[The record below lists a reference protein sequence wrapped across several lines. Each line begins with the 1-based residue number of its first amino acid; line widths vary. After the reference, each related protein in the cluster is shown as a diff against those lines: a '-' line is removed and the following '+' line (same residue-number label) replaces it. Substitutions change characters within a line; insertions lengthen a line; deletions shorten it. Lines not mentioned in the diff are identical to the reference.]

1 MSHGTAY
8 LLQQVLNGV
17 QLAAFYAPLSVA
29 FALIQS
35 ITRRVFLSFGDCA
48 MFGSFA
54 AAYVCFGRLLQGD
67 SDIMAA
73 TISLIAAMACTG
85 ALGFAIARGIFVDL
99 MKDTALAFM
108 IASLGFS
115 IFLAEL
121 MRITTQSHD
130 IWLPSLF
137 ADQGLT
143 LASGSF
149 PVRITANSVYAVA
162 ISACG
167 IAGLALI

>member
-85 ALGFAIARGIFVDL
+85 ALA
-99 MKDTALAFM
+99 
-108 IASLGFS
+108 
-115 IFLAEL
+115 
-121 MRITTQSHD
+121 
-130 IWLPSLF
+130 LPSP
-137 ADQGLT
+137 AASSLT
-143 LASGSF
+143 
-149 PVRITANSVYAVA
+149 
-162 ISACG
+162 
-167 IAGLALI
+167 